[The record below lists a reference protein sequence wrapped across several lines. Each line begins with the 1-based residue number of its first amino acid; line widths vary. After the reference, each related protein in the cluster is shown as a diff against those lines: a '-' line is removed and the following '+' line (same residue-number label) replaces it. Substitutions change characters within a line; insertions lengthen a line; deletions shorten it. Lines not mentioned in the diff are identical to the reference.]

1 MSKRKPTMADVAAL
15 ARVSRITVDRVLN
28 GRGMVGARTEERVLA
43 AARALNLDRSL
54 TLMPTRILRIG
65 IVLQNG
71 TNHYYA
77 KLRQTYAKAQQQYGK
92 FNIRISWHY
101 FEKLNA
107 EAAGRT
113 LAAAEKTSDALIVIL
128 FEDPDVIAMVRDLS
142 RRLPVVTLASD
153 LPHSGRLRYVGADA
167 ILEGRTAGGLVGQFL
182 GRAGGDVVIIQGLT
196 QLHEHAEREAGFRG
210 TLRQH
215 YPDCRI
221 VECYQSFEADDGGRV
236 IGGLLDRYPDLRAIY
251 NMSIGSGS
259 IVQTLKKRRRA
270 DDMVIIAHT
279 LTDETRSLLERGEIR
294 AVIDRDIDLDVRRT
308 LEILLH
314 ADGRLDKDEIS
325 APQVPQI
332 YIREN
337 AHPRVF
343 DA

>member
-1 MSKRKPTMADVAAL
+1 MSKSKPTMDDVAML

-28 GRGMVGARTEERVLA
+28 RRGMVSARTEERVLA

-77 KLRQTYAKAQQQYGK
+77 KLRQAYARALHQYTK
-92 FNIRISWHY
+92 FNVRISWYY
-101 FEKLNA
+101 FEKLKA
-107 EAAGRT
+107 KAVART
-113 LAAAEKTSDALIVIL
+113 LAAAEKSSDALVVIL
-128 FEDPDVIAMVRDLS
+128 FEDPDVIGMVRDLS
-142 RRLPVVTLASD
+142 RRMPVVALASD

-167 ILEGRTAGGLVGQFL
+167 ILEGQTAGGLVGQFL

-196 QLHEHAEREAGFRG
+196 QMHEHAGREAGFRG
-210 TLRQH
+210 ILRQH
-215 YPDCRI
+215 YPNCRI
-221 VECYQSFEADDGGRV
+221 VECYQSFESDDGGRV
-236 IGGLLDRYPDLRAIY
+236 IAGLLARFPDLRAIY

-259 IVQTLKKRRRA
+259 IVHTLKKHRRSEE
-270 DDMVIIAHT
+270 MVIIAHT
-279 LTDETRSLLERGEIR
+279 LTDETHALLTRGEIR

-314 ADGRLDKDEIS
+314 ADGRLDQGEIS

-332 YIREN
+332 FIREN
-337 AHPRVF
+337 AAPRPL
-343 DA
+343 DG